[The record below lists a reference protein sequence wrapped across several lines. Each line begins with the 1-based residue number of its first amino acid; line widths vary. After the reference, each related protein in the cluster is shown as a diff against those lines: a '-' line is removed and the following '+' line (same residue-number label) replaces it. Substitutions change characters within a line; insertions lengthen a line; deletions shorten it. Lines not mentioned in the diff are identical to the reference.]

1 MSGIICLPLTC
12 SKKTMKMIAAKEDA
26 LNRTKL
32 SIPVSIFVSVG
43 TYEEMSGIIIAT
55 EID

>member
-1 MSGIICLPLTC
+1 
-12 SKKTMKMIAAKEDA
+12 MKMIAAKEDA

-32 SIPVSIFVSVG
+32 SLPVSIFVSVG
-43 TYEEMSGIIIAT
+43 TYDEMSGIIIAT

>member
-1 MSGIICLPLTC
+1 
-12 SKKTMKMIAAKEDA
+12 MKMIAAKEDA
-26 LNRTKL
+26 LNRKKL

-43 TYEEMSGIIIAT
+43 THEEMSGIIIAT